1 MQSKQ
6 KRQKLLQELGGQRIP
21 FLSPADSGFQQL
33 WESSYPG
40 LVLRRA
46 DGLPPDLH
54 GRVQAALCSLRGR
67 GCLLRDLVRVRG
79 RDVFTSVSRALLGLP
94 GYTYRYL
101 NTRLFTI
108 PWHSEEVEER
118 KEGEQEDKSQGEA
131 LEEAENKDK
140 ACCDQELRAACKALW
155 ELNHFF
161 CKDVYRIEEASDH
174 EQGPKEAEAGG
185 GSPQAQCSKGS
196 PVTAQFNVTLLNYMD
211 PTTMDQLK
219 EEPYYGM
226 GKMAVGWHHDENLV
240 SFSSV
245 AVYNYSCQDDKVE
258 GGSSEDAGRAPWRLG
273 LKVAWD
279 INTPGLAV
287 PLQTGDCYY
296 LRDDLNRTHQHCVLA
311 GEAARFSSTHRVAEC
326 SSGTLEYIR
335 RRCEEALENMSTN
348 PDTGARNLHSLSPSA
363 LQLSEEIH
371 NEVEFEWLRQY
382 WFQGRRYSR
391 FCSWWNKPMEEL
403 EESWREMESM
413 TQLTLAV
420 AEDDSCEEQR
430 RKEVAEALLPAL
442 TERQQHRLTWK
453 ERCESRLAQ
462 TLPPEEAPI
471 NRPYWCDGDP
481 SMPLP
486 FDLTD
491 IISRVESLLWN
502 LGAGADSLCSRGS
515 AICPPAPWRLSV
527 SLLFLLSNVNLR
539 SPSCPGGVRIFQNV
553 ALFHAG
559 LLPAHSM
566 HVVA

>member
-1 MQSKQ
+1 MVSN
-6 KRQKLLQELGGQRIP
+6 ES
-21 FLSPADSGFQQL
+21 FLVVARYGFGLPASSTLTAYSVLAQ

-108 PWHSEEVEER
+108 PWHSEE
-118 KEGEQEDKSQGEA
+118 
-131 LEEAENKDK
+131 
-140 ACCDQELRAACKALW
+140 ELRAACKALW

-245 AVYNYSCQDDKVE
+245 AVYNYSC
-258 GGSSEDAGRAPWRLG
+258 GSSEDAGRAPWRLG

-413 TQLTLAV
+413 VRYCLPDEIITAAV
-420 AEDDSCEEQR
+420 ARFSLPGCPLQPPR
-430 RKEVAEALLPAL
+430 LPASASQVARFNLPVVLALL
-442 TERQQHRLTWK
+442 
-453 ERCESRLAQ
+453 
-462 TLPPEEAPI
+462 
-471 NRPYWCDGDP
+471 
-481 SMPLP
+481 
-486 FDLTD
+486 
-491 IISRVESLLWN
+491 
-502 LGAGADSLCSRGS
+502 
-515 AICPPAPWRLSV
+515 
-527 SLLFLLSNVNLR
+527 
-539 SPSCPGGVRIFQNV
+539 
-553 ALFHAG
+553 
-559 LLPAHSM
+559 
-566 HVVA
+566 